1 LFSGFCTADFVVTV
15 GLGPGGMEGCH
26 NVVGAINFASWG
38 VVGDM
43 GGKMKFDLQNPVS
56 LGTAFLFSG
65 FCTADSVVTVGV
77 GPDGMEGCQNV
88 VGASTSLRGG
98 R

>member
-1 LFSGFCTADFVVTV
+1 
-15 GLGPGGMEGCH
+15 
-26 NVVGAINFASWG
+26 
-38 VVGDM
+38 
-43 GGKMKFDLQNPVS
+43 
-56 LGTAFLFSG
+56 
-65 FCTADSVVTVGV
+65 VGV